1 MKYAYTG
8 ALVTLAASATAQAQ
22 EVTIDL
28 TGIGSWDALGAPD
41 NIVLTESLPA
51 GSIVNGV
58 TWTDVTGSG
67 LGGPSWGNEMR
78 MDINGAKSP
87 FNSSQPRAATL
98 LVVSGA
104 SLWISRR
111 QFRR

>member
-28 TGIGSWDALGAPD
+28 AGIGSWDALGAPD

-58 TWTDVTGSG
+58 TDRCHRLWFGWPF
-67 LGGPSWGNEMR
+67 LGQRDADGYQRGRSLRSILPS
-78 MDINGAKSP
+78 
-87 FNSSQPRAATL
+87 
-98 LVVSGA
+98 
-104 SLWISRR
+104 
-111 QFRR
+111 

>member
-28 TGIGSWDALGAPD
+28 PYGSWDALGAPD

-51 GSIVNGV
+51 GS
-58 TWTDVTGSG
+58 T
-67 LGGPSWGNEMR
+67 
-78 MDINGAKSP
+78 
-87 FNSSQPRAATL
+87 
-98 LVVSGA
+98 
-104 SLWISRR
+104 
-111 QFRR
+111 

>member
-28 TGIGSWDALGAPD
+28 TGIGSWDSLGAAD

-51 GSIVNGV
+51 GSIVERGDLDRCHWLWFGRALLGA
-58 TWTDVTGSG
+58 TRCGWTST
-67 LGGPSWGNEMR
+67 
-78 MDINGAKSP
+78 GAKSP
-87 FNSSQPRAATL
+87 FNSSQPRAAT
-98 LVVSGA
+98 S
-104 SLWISRR
+104 WW
-111 QFRR
+111 

>member
-28 TGIGSWDALGAPD
+28 AGIGSWDALGAPD

-78 MDINGAKSP
+78 WTSMVKSM
-87 FNSSQPRAATL
+87 FNSSHMAAL
-98 LVVSGA
+98 L
-104 SLWISRR
+104 RR
-111 QFRR
+111 